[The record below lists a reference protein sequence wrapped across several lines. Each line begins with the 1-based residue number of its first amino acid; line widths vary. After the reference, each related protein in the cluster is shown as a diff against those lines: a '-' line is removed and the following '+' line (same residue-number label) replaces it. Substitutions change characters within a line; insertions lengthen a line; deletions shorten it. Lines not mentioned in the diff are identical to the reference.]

1 MEERQK
7 KRISK
12 FISLVLRHRPEL
24 IGIDLDPQGWAK
36 TQELIE
42 KSKSKDVQFTMEDL
56 NEIVI
61 TNDKKRFSFNEDRTK
76 IRANQGHSLK
86 YVDLEM
92 KPIESPAILYH
103 GTVVKFIDSI
113 RKQGLIK
120 RSRQHVHLSLDIETA
135 NKVGSRRGV
144 PVILEIEAQKM
155 YSAGYQFYR
164 SENGVWLTDHIPSE
178 FINFDS

>member
-24 IGIDLDPQGWAK
+24 IGIDLDHQGWAK

-42 KSKSKDVQFTMEDL
+42 KSKSKDVQFTIEDL

-61 TNDKKRFSFNEDRTK
+61 TNDKKHFSFNEDGTK

-92 KPIESPAILYH
+92 KPIEPPAILYH

-113 RKQGLIK
+113 KKQGLIK

-155 YSAGYQFYR
+155 YAKGFKFYCSA
-164 SENGVWLTDHIPSE
+164 NGVWLTDHIPAE
-178 FINFDS
+178 FIIF